1 MYNFAEFSWWSPKG
15 FYLFET
21 AEKQNETTK
30 QWQQEKKEIPKWKK
44 KEPDFNFLEIF
55 LLLAEPR
62 YLSTKKKE
70 GGGGSI
76 YLGDIVTPI
85 FEPFNSDLVEETLRK
100 SDGDGGGMGD
110 RG

>member
-1 MYNFAEFSWWSPKG
+1 M
-15 FYLFET
+15 
-21 AEKQNETTK
+21 
-30 QWQQEKKEIPKWKK
+30 
-44 KEPDFNFLEIF
+44 
-55 LLLAEPR
+55 LAEPR